1 MSSFS
6 KAHTQFTLDLFQQL
20 GKSKEENVFYS
31 PFSITAALRLLLLGS
46 KGNTAQQIR
55 EVLHLQEDTK
65 NTKEESTRHVEG
77 SENVHFHFQELVTD
91 LSKPTDAYQLKIAN
105 KFYGEKTF
113 PFSQKYVDAITKYYL
128 ANAESVDFVNDAEE
142 NEKKINCWVES
153 QTNGKIKNLLP
164 DGTLDSSTILVLVNA
179 IYFKAE
185 WDQKFYTN
193 KTKEAEFWLTKDTS
207 KPVRMMK
214 QVDYFNFALLE
225 DAEAR
230 ILEIPYKGKD
240 LSMIVLLPNEVEGL
254 QKLEQHLT
262 AEKLIKWMS
271 SENMENVE
279 VNLHL
284 PQFKMEKS
292 YELNSMLKAMGI
304 VDAFNPRD
312 ADLSGLAEHRGLVV
326 SEALHKSFV
335 EVTEEGTEAAAATG
349 LVTRVTSMPVQ
360 EQFYCNHPFLF
371 FIKQNKTNSILFF
384 GRVSSP

>member
-193 KTKEAEFWLTKDTS
+193 KTKEAEFWLTKD
-207 KPVRMMK
+207 
-214 QVDYFNFALLE
+214 
-225 DAEAR
+225 AEAR